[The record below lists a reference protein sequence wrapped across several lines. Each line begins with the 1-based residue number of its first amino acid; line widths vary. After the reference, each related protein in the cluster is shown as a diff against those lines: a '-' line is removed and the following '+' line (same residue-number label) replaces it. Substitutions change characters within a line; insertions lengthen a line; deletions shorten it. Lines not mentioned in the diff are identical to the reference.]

1 MRPVAREAFLAAS
14 AVIGNPSAQHT
25 SGRWARGVLD
35 DALDSLAADLRA
47 PAHSLLLTSG
57 GTEAD
62 NLALRGV
69 AGAAGSAGPDEVAVG
84 ATDHAAVLETARAV
98 ATAQGHPLQELPV
111 GADGLIDTQQARS
124 ILARGGI
131 GLISVGAV
139 NNETGVVQDVE
150 MLASLAHDHGALV
163 HTDAVQSLG
172 HVPLPALATG
182 PGQDAVD
189 LMTLSG
195 HKIGAPVGVG
205 LLLVRPEVPLAP
217 VLTGGGQQR
226 GVRSGTLD
234 APLAAAFAAAVHE
247 AVTESAAES
256 ARLGELRDRLL
267 YGVRQVDPTVVVTA
281 QHAPHAPHIAHLL
294 FPGADQD
301 ALLFLLDQQGV
312 DASAGSAC
320 TAGVTQ
326 DSHVLRAMGVDPGLA
341 RGAVRFS
348 FGRGN
353 TPADVDRVLAL
364 LPEALVRARAIGGMT
379 KRR

>member
-1 MRPVAREAFLAAS
+1 
-14 AVIGNPSAQHT
+14 
-25 SGRWARGVLD
+25 
-35 DALDSLAADLRA
+35 
-47 PAHSLLLTSG
+47 
-57 GTEAD
+57 
-62 NLALRGV
+62 
-69 AGAAGSAGPDEVAVG
+69 
-84 ATDHAAVLETARAV
+84 
-98 ATAQGHPLQELPV
+98 
-111 GADGLIDTQQARS
+111 
-124 ILARGGI
+124 
-131 GLISVGAV
+131 
-139 NNETGVVQDVE
+139 